1 MEGRING
8 GRKRRQKVEGD
19 KNWKEKKSKRII
31 FQIVKKTLNNSIGV
45 NNERKSKNIEPCA

>member
-31 FQIVKKTLNNSIGV
+31 FQIVKKALNNSIGV
-45 NNERKSKNIEPCA
+45 DNERKSKNIEPCA